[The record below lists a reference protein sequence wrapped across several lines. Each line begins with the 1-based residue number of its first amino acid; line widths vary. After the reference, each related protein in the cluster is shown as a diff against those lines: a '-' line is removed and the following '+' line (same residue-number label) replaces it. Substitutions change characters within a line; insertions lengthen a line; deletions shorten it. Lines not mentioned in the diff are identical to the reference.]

1 MSALA
6 KQQGIT
12 DEHLA
17 QLETRPLGLFTKQEI
32 AAIDLAEAIWANAG
46 EAGMNQELWRRLRA
60 EFTDAQL
67 FELCWTMC
75 TALAGSKM
83 AAFFGL
89 EREG

>member
-1 MSALA
+1 LSALA

-12 DEHLA
+12 EEHLVK
-17 QLETRPLGLFTKQEI
+17 LEERPLGLFTKQEI

-46 EAGMNQELWRRLRA
+46 EAGKNEDLMLRVKA

-67 FELCWTMC
+67 VELCWAMC

-83 AAFFGL
+83 VAFFGL
-89 EREG
+89 EREA

>member
-1 MSALA
+1 MA

-17 QLETRPLGLFTKQEI
+17 QLETRPLGLFSKQEI

-46 EAGMNQELWRRLRA
+46 EAGRNEELMRRLHA

-67 FELCWTMC
+67 VELCWTMC

-83 AAFFGL
+83 VAFFGL